1 MNYIA
6 NLDRRCQEILKRIL
20 YAGGYIKIQDIA
32 DEMQISRRS
41 AYYDL
46 NKINEWLECQNIE
59 VLEQERGKGIFANSE
74 QVRKIQEVL
83 ADSRQENYHV
93 FTPEERNRI
102 EICSITIRKHPLY
115 IENFME
121 LCEVS
126 RNTIINDLKNVT
138 RFLKNYN
145 LELTYDIKSG
155 YRISGDIIKK
165 RAVFFMLF
173 PSLWEYYN
181 GGIIKTE
188 NEESI
193 RELLNRLKQVEKE
206 LSAEYVSGTLP
217 ALAVFLSTIENRN
230 DTLSFSGMDEE
241 EIVETR
247 EYHLV
252 QQYFPEL
259 KASEQLYVTLH
270 LLGSRLQTIPVNVM
284 KEEQGETYEIA
295 KSLVHTFEELSFVY
309 FEREE
314 ELIDAINAHLKTSL
328 YRYRYGIQLGNPMLS
343 SIKTEYE
350 ELFVMTKKSCAFLE
364 QKLGYL
370 ISDAEVAYITLH
382 FGAFLTTNQTRQKN
396 LRILIICPNG
406 IGTGNMLRNEV
417 ASLVPQATE
426 IRNLPLS
433 QYESDHGYDVVIST
447 VVLPKEKKLIV
458 VHPILTDQDR
468 VNILRNC
475 MYSEPQNT
483 MQIKEI
489 IKLAGN
495 YIPSEQLPSFEK
507 DLQEFYSNVQ
517 IHKVP
522 HRSYG
527 AGLDY
532 YLKPSHIQVMEDTC
546 SWDEAIRF
554 SCAPLLQ
561 SQSITQEYV
570 DAILEDQ
577 EKRGLMMFLADGLVL
592 AHSAIEKGVNHLD
605 VALATFKKPVT
616 FLNGKTAGIIIVLA
630 AEDQI
635 KHIRILN
642 DVLNIFSK
650 KKSIEQLI
658 ALGGNEE
665 IHTYIKE
672 HIDGMEN

>member
-1 MNYIA
+1 MNYVQ

-46 NKINEWLECQNIE
+46 NKINEWLESQNVA
-59 VLEQERGKGIFANSE
+59 VLVQERGKGIFANNE
-74 QVRKIQEVL
+74 QVRRIQEIL
-83 ADSRQENYHV
+83 TSNYQEDYHV
-93 FTPEERNRI
+93 FTPDERNRI

-115 IENFME
+115 IEHFME

-126 RNTIINDLKNVT
+126 RNTIINDLKNVAS
-138 RFLKNYN
+138 FLKNYN
-145 LELTYDIKSG
+145 LKLTYDIKSG

-181 GGIIKTE
+181 NGIIHTE
-188 NEESI
+188 DEENI
-193 RELLNRLKQVEKE
+193 RDLLAKLKLVEKE
-206 LSAEYVSGTLP
+206 LHAEYVSGTLP
-217 ALAVFLSTIENRN
+217 ALAVFLSTIENRD
-230 DTLSFSGMDEE
+230 DTLSFSGMDKE

-247 EYHLV
+247 EFHLV
-252 QQYFPEL
+252 EKYFVNL
-259 KASEQLYVTLH
+259 KESEKLYVTLH

-284 KEEQGETYEIA
+284 DDEQGETYEIA
-295 KSLVHTFEELSFVY
+295 KSLVHEFEQLSCVY
-309 FEREE
+309 FEREN
-314 ELIDAINAHLKTSL
+314 ELIDAINTHLKTSL

-343 SIKTEYE
+343 SIMTEYE
-350 ELFVMTKKSCAFLE
+350 ELFIMTKKSCSFLE
-364 QKLGYL
+364 KKLGYM

-382 FGAFLTTNQTRQKN
+382 FGAFLNTNHTRTKN

-406 IGTGNMLRNEV
+406 IGTGNMLHNEV

-426 IRNLPLS
+426 IRNMPLS
-433 QYESDHGYDVVIST
+433 QYVSEHHYDVVIST

-489 IKLAGN
+489 MKLATS
-495 YIPSEQLPSFEK
+495 YIKDDQLQAFEK
-507 DLQEFYSNVQ
+507 DLKEYYSNVQ

-522 HRSYG
+522 HLSYG

-532 YLKPSHIQVMEDTC
+532 YLKSSHIQIQKEPC
-546 SWDEAIRF
+546 SWEEAIRF
-554 SCAPLLQ
+554 SCMPLLR
-561 SQSITQEYV
+561 SASITEEYV
-570 DAILEDQ
+570 EAILEDQ
-577 EKRGLMMFLADGLVL
+577 QKRGLMMFLADGLVL
-592 AHSAIEKGVNHLD
+592 AHSAIERGVHHLD
-605 VALATFKKPVT
+605 VALATFKEPVV
-616 FLNGKTAGIIIVLA
+616 FLNGKVARIIIVLA
-630 AEDQI
+630 AEDQT

-658 ALGGNEE
+658 AFDENED
-665 IHTYIKE
+665 IHAYIKS
-672 HIDGMEN
+672 HIDGGE